1 MMKLTPVALALAL
14 FAAPACAQ
22 EVAPGD
28 QLGTEIGAISTALSG
43 RGYEVRKTEREDGKV
58 EVYAVREGR
67 RFEIYVDV
75 ETGAVI
81 RVKEK
86 H

>member
-1 MMKLTPVALALAL
+1 MMRLTPVALALAL
-14 FAAPACAQ
+14 FAAPAFAQ

-28 QLGTEIGAISTALSG
+28 QLGTEIGAISAALSG